1 MIQGTTPTWGAGL
14 SIQILLIEDDP
25 QIRQLLPRFFERE
38 GISSLTAADGY
49 SGLQLIEQQPPDLLL
64 LDVNLPDI
72 DGWSILRTIRE
83 ELAPQLPVIML
94 TGRSD
99 TPDRVKGLQL
109 GADDYIVKPF
119 EPSEVIA
126 RVKAV
131 LRRAAPNAIAV
142 PPIVFPGLVLD
153 ISTMQVQRAGQTI
166 ELSAHEFKL
175 LYGLAKRSGRVLTR
189 QMLADEVWGEEE
201 YPDDHV
207 IDVTIARLR
216 KRLEADDGIQY
227 ITTLRGV
234 GYRFEVHVE
243 PA

>member
-1 MIQGTTPTWGAGL
+1 M

-38 GISSLTAADGY
+38 GIGSRTAEDGQT
-49 SGLQLIEQQPPDLLL
+49 GLQMIAHQQPDLLL
-64 LDVNLPDI
+64 LDVNLPDM
-72 DGWSILRTIRE
+72 DGWSILRQIRE

-119 EPSEVIA
+119 EPAEVIA
-126 RVKAV
+126 RVRAV
-131 LRRAAPNAIAV
+131 LRRAAPNAIAT
-142 PPIVFPGLVLD
+142 PPIIFPGLVLD
-153 ISTMQVQRAGQTI
+153 AATMQVQRAGLSI
-166 ELSAHEFKL
+166 ELSSHEFRL
-175 LYGLAKRSGRVLTR
+175 LHGLAKRAGRVLTR

-216 KRLEADDGIQY
+216 KKLESDDGIQY

-234 GYRFEVHVE
+234 GYRFEVSHE
-243 PA
+243 PS

>member
-1 MIQGTTPTWGAGL
+1 M
-14 SIQILLIEDDP
+14 SIQLLLIEDDP
-25 QIRQLLPRFFERE
+25 QIRQLLPRFLTRE
-38 GISSLTAADGY
+38 GIDSRTADDGY
-49 SGLQLIEQQPPDLLL
+49 TGLHMIAQQPPDLLL
-64 LDVNLPDI
+64 LDINLPDM
-72 DGWSILRTIRE
+72 DGWSILRQIRE
-83 ELAPQLPVIML
+83 ELAPLLPVIML

-119 EPSEVIA
+119 EPTEVIA

-131 LRRAAPNAIAV
+131 LRRAAPNAIAT
-142 PPIVFPGLVLD
+142 PPIIFPGLLLD
-153 ISTMQVQRAGQTI
+153 VATMQVQRAGQAV
-166 ELSAHEFKL
+166 ELSNHEFRL
-175 LYGLAKRSGRVLTR
+175 LHGLAKRAGRVLTR
-189 QMLADEVWGEEE
+189 QMLADEVWGDEE

-234 GYRFEVHVE
+234 GYRFEVRN
-243 PA
+243 A